1 MPQVFAVDIS
11 PEALLVARKN
21 AKNHGKEITFL
32 ESSLLEKF
40 LQEDISLRGKNI
52 CIVTN
57 LPYIKQDDWENMSTD
72 TVHEPKLA
80 LFGGAQTGFEL
91 YEQLFAQIG
100 SFVEKYT
107 PVKLTIL
114 AEM

>member
-1 MPQVFAVDIS
+1 MQKDTD
-11 PEALLVARKN
+11 L
-21 AKNHGKEITFL
+21 H
-32 ESSLLEKF
+32 
-40 LQEDISLRGKNI
+40 GKNI
-52 CIVTN
+52 CIATN

-80 LFGGAQTGFEL
+80 LFGGEHTGFEL
-91 YEQLFAQIG
+91 YEELFAQID

-107 PVKLTIL
+107 PTKLTIL